1 MGRKTQKALRS
12 EFEAAFGTAAQL
24 TESTLPEICFS
35 GRSNVG
41 KSSLINK
48 LLNRKS
54 IARVSSTPGKT
65 VTVNFYR
72 LPEFR
77 LVDLPGYGFA
87 KVADRDRERWSE
99 LMEEYFKSGRNIKLC
114 LQLID
119 MRHPAT
125 EFDIS
130 MLQFLSHFEI
140 PYAVVLTKCD
150 KLNKTEFQ
158 KTLFALKEE
167 LSELGD
173 GAAIIPFS
181 ALKGT
186 GADDIRKAIELAVN
200 DGVM

>member
-1 MGRKTQKALRS
+1 MNWNQVD
-12 EFEAAFGTAAQL
+12 FEAAFGTAAQL

-87 KVADRDRERWSE
+87 KVADRDRERWAE
-99 LMEEYFKSGRNIKLC
+99 LMEGYFRTDRNIKLC

-130 MLQFLSHFEI
+130 MLDFMSQKGI
-140 PYAVVLTKCD
+140 PYTVVLTKSD
-150 KLNKTEFQ
+150 KLNKTE
-158 KTLFALKEE
+158 TANRLALIKEE
-167 LSELGD
+167 LGELAD
-173 GAAIIPFS
+173 GIQIIPFS
-181 ALKGT
+181 AQKGGDAEALREVIEKSLK
-186 GADDIRKAIELAVN
+186 
-200 DGVM
+200 

>member
-1 MGRKTQKALRS
+1 MIWNKVD
-12 EFEAAFGTAAQL
+12 FEAAFGTLEQL
-24 TESTLPEICFS
+24 YESTLPEICFS

-48 LLNRKS
+48 ILNRKS

-65 VTVNFYR
+65 VTINFYK
-72 LPEFR
+72 LNEFR
-77 LVDLPGYGFA
+77 LVDLPGYGYA
-87 KVADRDRERWSE
+87 KVADRDRERWAE
-99 LMEEYFKSGRNIKLC
+99 LMEGYFRTDRNIRLC

-150 KLNKTEFQ
+150 KLNKTEF
-158 KTLFALKEE
+158 TNRLDSLKD
-167 LSELGD
+167 ELGEL
-173 GAAIIPFS
+173 GAGVTIIPFS

-186 GADDIRKAIELAVN
+186 GADEVRKAVELAVSEN
-200 DGVM
+200 